1 MDIKIIKV
9 EIYLKINDLF
19 IETKMEQ
26 QLKKIKKDFL
36 DKQNTEK
43 NLFVDCMKMLS
54 TSNTFFDINWDSL
67 NRRYDNRYVVFWD
80 E

>member
-1 MDIKIIKV
+1 
-9 EIYLKINDLF
+9 
-19 IETKMEQ
+19 MEQ

-43 NLFVDCMKMLS
+43 NLFVDCMKILCS
-54 TSNTFFDINWDSL
+54 SNTFLDINWDSL
-67 NRRYDNRYVVFWD
+67 NRRYDSGDLVFWD